1 VLYRSDR
8 LNGLTDAD
16 VAHLARLGLRTICD
30 FRNDREVGED
40 VTRVPDGATVIRFT
54 VGSSRGDNAP
64 TLEELIRAG
73 EITSVSTE
81 TMAQGYLAMLE
92 GSPEVFGGLVT
103 HVAHADHHPVV
114 FHCTAGKDRT
124 GLGAALLLGA
134 VGVADDV
141 IVEDYRLT
149 DDFRSV
155 HRLAEI
161 APQLEEQGLALD
173 DLKVLFTSPAET
185 MELTLAA
192 VGERWGGIEGYLTG
206 PAGVSEQTLDDLRAV
221 LVE

>member
-1 VLYRSDR
+1 
-8 LNGLTDAD
+8 
-16 VAHLARLGLRTICD
+16 
-30 FRNDREVGED
+30 
-40 VTRVPDGATVIRFT
+40 
-54 VGSSRGDNAP
+54 
-64 TLEELIRAG
+64 
-73 EITSVSTE
+73 
-81 TMAQGYLAMLE
+81 
-92 GSPEVFGGLVT
+92 
-103 HVAHADHHPVV
+103 
-114 FHCTAGKDRT
+114 
-124 GLGAALLLGA
+124 
-134 VGVADDV
+134 VADDV

-192 VGERWGGIEGYLTG
+192 LDERWGGIEGYLTG
-206 PAGVSEQTLDDLRAV
+206 PAGVSRQTLDDLAEA

>member
-1 VLYRSDR
+1 
-8 LNGLTDAD
+8 
-16 VAHLARLGLRTICD
+16 
-30 FRNDREVGED
+30 
-40 VTRVPDGATVIRFT
+40 
-54 VGSSRGDNAP
+54 
-64 TLEELIRAG
+64 
-73 EITSVSTE
+73 
-81 TMAQGYLAMLE
+81 MAQGYLAMLE
-92 GSPEVFGGLVT
+92 GSPEVFGGLVR

-192 VGERWGGIEGYLTG
+192 LDERWGGIEGYLTG
-206 PAGVSEQTLDDLRAV
+206 PAGVSRQTLDDLAEA